1 MNQSIAES
9 ISPTPVKE
17 TLDSKVDKSVKT
29 MVKVNKK
36 KRKKVK
42 KKKAE
47 TPNMKKYKKY
57 SHVQHV
63 LELPDTYVGSCEK
76 EDNSIYVF
84 VDGEEENSGSIQKK
98 EISYVPALYK
108 IYDEI
113 LVNAEDQS
121 TRLLMEEKKNKSM
134 YQVTH
139 IKINIDKVEGRI
151 SVLNDGDGIDVVMM
165 DEHGMYPA
173 ELIFANLLT
182 SVNFNKDEAKVTGGK
197 NGYGAKLANIFSKEF
212 VIETVDRH
220 RGLKYK
226 QTFRNNMSEKEDPI
240 ITKYSGKPYTKI
252 SFVPDYQRFGMEK
265 LEDGIYSLMKKRA
278 YDVASWTDKRVS
290 VYFNDYKI
298 PCKTLEK
305 YADLYLGN
313 KVDYPRVYQK
323 LNENWEVVATYN
335 TDENF
340 EQVSFVNGINTVRGG
355 KHVDY
360 VVEQLREGLVDWI
373 KKKKKLSIKS
383 IYVKNQI
390 MVFVKATIVNPS
402 FDGQTKET
410 LTTPK
415 SKFGTTCQLDS
426 KFINNLANTGIIDK
440 ILSQAAYK
448 GNKELKKTDGK
459 KSMSVRGI
467 PKLTDAN
474 KAGGRNS
481 RDCVLILTEGD
492 SAKTTAIAGL
502 SEVGRDLYG
511 VYPLRGKVLNVKD
524 ADVAKIARNKE
535 ITEIKKILG
544 LKSGQDYDKNATSI
558 WPLRYG
564 KIMIMTDQDVD
575 GSHIKGLLMNLF
587 YTFWPSL
594 LKIGFVTSLI
604 TPIIKVTKGKKVQSF
619 YTLTD
624 YENWKP
630 NNNNG
635 KGWKI
640 KYYKGLGTSTTKEA
654 KDYFRNLKQVEYTW
668 SNKDSG
674 ESLDLAFNKKRADDR
689 KGWLQ
694 TYDRSIIL
702 DSNDVAVSFEDFIE
716 KDFKHF
722 SNYDLYRSIPSL
734 CDGFKPSQ
742 RKIMYSCFKR
752 NLKNEIKVAQ
762 LAGYVS
768 EHASYHH
775 GEASLQGTI
784 VGLAQQFVGSN
795 NINLLKPNGQF
806 GSRIQGGKDS
816 ASPRYIFTEL
826 TPITFK
832 LFNSDDFALFNY
844 LNDDGTTIEP
854 EWYLP
859 ILPTILINGAQGIGT
874 GYSTN
879 IPSFNPLDI
888 VKYLDSKI
896 KKTTLPQLKP
906 WFRGFTGSIEKF
918 NEHSYIT
925 KGIFKKVN
933 STTVRITELPIGTWT
948 EDYKIVLESLII
960 DKNKPHKNQI
970 ITSVEDNSTESTV
983 DFTIKFNPITL
994 MRLLKKPSKDGIGPF
1009 ERKFKLTST
1018 KYTNLRNMHLYN
1030 QHGQIKKYHSP
1041 EEIIDEFFE
1050 IRLQLYQTRKDYILN
1065 RLSKELNLIQFRAK
1079 FINEIVVD
1087 TLDLRKKK
1095 KVDIH
1100 ALLKAKGYPEL
1111 TTKMHD
1117 ETSPVNYD
1125 YLIKM
1130 PLDTLTQEKIDE
1142 LLKQRDVKQAEYNLL
1157 EGKSKE
1163 FMWNEELVEMTDLI
1177 KLFNKKNKMDKPKTL
1192 KKVHKKKK
1200 TTKVKAI

>member
-1 MNQSIAES
+1 MSQNIDY
-9 ISPTPVKE
+9 ISSKNTIEKIVK
-17 TLDSKVDKSVKT
+17 KKIV
-29 MVKVNKK
+29 KK
-36 KRKKVK
+36 KRKKKVS
-42 KKKAE
+42 KKATE
-47 TPNMKKYKKY
+47 DVKKYKKY

-63 LELPDTYVGSCEK
+63 LELPDTYVGSCEN
-76 EDNSIYVF
+76 ESNSIYVF
-84 VDGEEENSGSIQKK
+84 VDGEEPNTGSIQKK
-98 EISYVPALYK
+98 EIEYVPALYK

-113 LVNAEDQS
+113 LANAEDQS
-121 TRLLMEEKKNKSM
+121 TRLLIEEKKNSTLF
-134 YQVTH
+134 QVTK
-139 IKINIDKVEGRI
+139 IKIDINKETGTI
-151 SVLNDGDGIDVVMM
+151 SVLNDGEGIDVVMM
-165 DEHGMYPA
+165 DEHKMYPP
-173 ELIFANLLT
+173 ELIFGCLLT
-182 SVNFNKDEAKVTGGK
+182 STNYNKDEAKVTGGK
-197 NGYGAKLANIFSKEF
+197 NGYGAKLANIFSTEF

-220 RGLKYK
+220 RGLKYR
-226 QTFRNNMSEKEDPI
+226 QVFRANMSEKESPK
-240 ITKYSGKPYTKI
+240 ITKFSGKPYTKI
-252 SFVPDYQRFGMEK
+252 SFTPDYKRFGMQK
-265 LEDGIYSLMKKRA
+265 LESGIYSLMKKRA
-278 YDVASWTDKRVS
+278 YDVAAWTDKRVS

-298 PCKTLEK
+298 PYKTLDK
-305 YADLYLGN
+305 YADLYLGKN
-313 KVDYPRVYQK
+313 LEYPRVYEK
-323 LNENWEVVATYN
+323 LNDKWEVVATYN

-340 EQVSFVNGINTVRGG
+340 EQVSFVNGINTIRGG

-360 VVEQLREGLVDWI
+360 VVDQIREGMVEWI
-373 KKKKKLSIKS
+373 KKKKKLNIKS
-383 IYVKNQI
+383 IYVKNQL
-390 MVFVKATIVNPS
+390 MVFVKSTIVNPS

-415 SKFGTTCQLDS
+415 SKFGSSCQIDN
-426 KFINNLANTGIIDK
+426 KFINKLANTGIIDK
-440 ILSQAAYK
+440 ILSQATYK
-448 GNKELKKTDGK
+448 SNKELKKTDGR

-474 KAGGRNS
+474 KAGGKNAKN
-481 RDCVLILTEGD
+481 CILILTEGD

-524 ADVAKIARNKE
+524 ADVEKIARNKE

-544 LKSGQDYDKNATSI
+544 LKSGQEYDEKVTTI

-604 TPIIKVTKGKKVQSF
+604 TPIIKVTKGKNVKSF

-624 YENWKP
+624 YDNWKP
-630 NNNNG
+630 KNNNG

-668 SNKDSG
+668 SSMNSG

-689 KGWLQ
+689 KKWLQ
-694 TYDRSIIL
+694 TYDKEIIL
-702 DSNDVAVSFEDFIE
+702 DSNDIEVSYEDFIE
-716 KDFKHF
+716 KEFKHF
-722 SNYDLYRSIPSL
+722 SNYDLYRSIPSI

-826 TPITFK
+826 CPITFK
-832 LFNSDDFALFNY
+832 LFNSDDFPLFKY

-879 IPSFNPLDI
+879 IPSFNPIDI
-888 VKYLDSKI
+888 VTYLEHKI
-896 KKTTLPQLKP
+896 KKETLPKIKP
-906 WFRGFTGSIEKF
+906 WFRGFTGTIDKVTEQ
-918 NEHSYIT
+918 SYIT
-925 KGIFKKVN
+925 KGKYTKLN
-933 STTVRITELPIGTWT
+933 STKVRITELPIGTWT
-948 EDYKIVLESLII
+948 EDYKIILESLII
-960 DKNKPHKNQI
+960 DKSKPNKNQI
-970 ITSVEDNSTESTV
+970 LISFEDNSTESTV
-983 DFTIKFNPITL
+983 DFTLKFNPITL

-1009 ERKFKLTST
+1009 EKKFKLTST

-1030 QHGQIKKYHSP
+1030 QHGQIKKYHSV
-1041 EEIIDEFFE
+1041 EEIIDEFYQ
-1050 IRLQLYQTRKDYILN
+1050 IRLEFYQTRKDHILN
-1065 RLSKELNLIQFRAK
+1065 RLSKELELIAYRVK
-1079 FINEIVVD
+1079 FINELLND

-1095 KVDIH
+1095 KEQVQQI
-1100 ALLKAKGYPEL
+1100 LKEKGYPEL
-1111 TTKMHD
+1111 TTKMND
-1117 ETSPVNYD
+1117 SNAIKNYD

-1130 PLDTLTQEKIDE
+1130 YLDTLTQEKIDD
-1142 LLKQRDVKQAEYNLL
+1142 LIKQRDAKQAEHDALL
-1157 EGKSKE
+1157 HKTKE
-1163 FMWNEELVEMTDLI
+1163 FMWQEELTEMSDLI
-1177 KLFNKKNKMDKPKTL
+1177 KTFNKNNKAAKTT

-1200 TTKVKAI
+1200 VKKLSNVKAI